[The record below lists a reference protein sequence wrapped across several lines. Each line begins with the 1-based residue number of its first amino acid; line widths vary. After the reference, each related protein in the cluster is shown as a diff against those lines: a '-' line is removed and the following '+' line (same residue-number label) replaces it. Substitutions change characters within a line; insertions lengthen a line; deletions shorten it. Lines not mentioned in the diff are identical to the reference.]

1 MARKKTAIAK
11 DPNHAVDAV
20 RCLLPCQV
28 RRGHPDVVNA
38 YTDCYHSLQME
49 GLIPPTYRPLSAR
62 NLMGFLYR
70 LCGNQLRNQSPW
82 TLTALLDRYQT
93 LGIHCRTTLT
103 LRAHAHWI
111 TTLLQCPGFAQGPPP
126 PVVDGCG
133 YWHRIP
139 GQPQCIDRLHGGTT
153 ASPASIPTHSG
164 DPNHPHLA
172 TACLSCG

>member
-70 LCGNQLRNQSPW
+70 LSGNQLRNQSPW

-111 TTLLQCPGFAQGPPP
+111 TTLLQCPGFAQGPPTTSGGWMWVLAP
-126 PVVDGCG
+126 DP
-133 YWHRIP
+133 
-139 GQPQCIDRLHGGTT
+139 GTT
-153 ASPASIPTHSG
+153 PMHRPFARWHDCVP
-164 DPNHPHLA
+164 
-172 TACLSCG
+172 C